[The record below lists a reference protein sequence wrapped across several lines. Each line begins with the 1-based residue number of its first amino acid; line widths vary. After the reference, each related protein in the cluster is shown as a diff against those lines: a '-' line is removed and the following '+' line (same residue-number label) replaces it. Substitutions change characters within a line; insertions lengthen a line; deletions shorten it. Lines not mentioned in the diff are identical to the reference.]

1 MFIYLQG
8 IFRIGGGALK
18 LRKCRA
24 ALNSGVLDLGQYDVH
39 EDVHAVSGSLKQY
52 LRDLPDPLLTYD
64 LYDRWIQ
71 AAK

>member
-1 MFIYLQG
+1 M
-8 IFRIGGGALK
+8 K

-24 ALNSGVLDLGQYDVH
+24 ALNSGVLDLGLYDLH
-39 EDVHAVSGSLKQY
+39 EDVHAVAGALKQY
-52 LRDLPDPLLTYD
+52 LRDLPDPILTYE